1 MLNYFN
7 FTKFQNVFL
16 ITNDFG
22 KYAFLTPDE
31 FKQVLTNKY
40 KLNEKLN
47 YKLEQNLFV
56 YDSSQLAFLEKNS
69 YRYIDSKNY
78 LFQSTSL
85 HIFVVTNACNQKCLY
100 CQAQNGKCIP
110 NGFMSKETAKKAV
123 DLALQSP
130 AKFLNFEFQGGE
142 PLMNFDIIKYIVEY
156 SKCVCDNKN
165 INYSLV
171 SNLTLLTDEMI
182 DFIIDNKISL
192 STSIDGDERLHNI
205 NRPYRNGIGTY
216 KDVIDKVKYL
226 KEKEVNIGAL
236 ETTTKY
242 SLKNYKEII
251 DTYINLGFDTV
262 SIRALTP
269 LGCANFAWNDI
280 GYSPDEFVEFYKK
293 SFEYILEVNKNG
305 YRLTEGQATIILHKI
320 LTGVSQ
326 NYMELRSP
334 CGAAVGQMAYY
345 YDGNV
350 YTCDEGRMLAEMGN
364 EAFKLGN
371 LYEDTYDTLMNSQV
385 CKAACS
391 ASILESL
398 PTCSDCVYQP
408 YCGTCPVVTFALND
422 DLYEKEPFEYRCKI
436 YKGILDTIFSY
447 LLNDNSRDIDIFRS
461 WIK

>member
-1 MLNYFN
+1 M
-7 FTKFQNVFL
+7 
-16 ITNDFG
+16 
-22 KYAFLTPDE
+22 
-31 FKQVLTNKY
+31 
-40 KLNEKLN
+40 
-47 YKLEQNLFV
+47 
-56 YDSSQLAFLEKNS
+56 
-69 YRYIDSKNY
+69 
-78 LFQSTSL
+78 
-85 HIFVVTNACNQKCLY
+85 
-100 CQAQNGKCIP
+100 
-110 NGFMSKETAKKAV
+110 
-123 DLALQSP
+123 
-130 AKFLNFEFQGGE
+130 
-142 PLMNFDIIKYIVEY
+142 
-156 SKCVCDNKN
+156 
-165 INYSLV
+165 
-171 SNLTLLTDEMI
+171 
-182 DFIIDNKISL
+182 
-192 STSIDGDERLHNI
+192 
-205 NRPYRNGIGTY
+205 
-216 KDVIDKVKYL
+216 
-226 KEKEVNIGAL
+226 
-236 ETTTKY
+236 
-242 SLKNYKEII
+242 KNYKEII
-251 DTYINLGFDTV
+251 DTYINLGFDTI

-293 SFEYILEVNKNG
+293 SFEYILEVNRNG
-305 YRLTEGQATIILHKI
+305 YRLTEGQATIMLHKI

-422 DLYEKEPFEYRCKI
+422 DLYEKKPFEYRCKI

-447 LLNDNSRDIDIFRS
+447 LLNNDSRDIDIFRS